1 LLQYPLFKGEDMKNR
16 VAWQKNEEG
25 FLLIL
30 VILAL
35 TGLVYLFNSFLMP
48 IIFSVILTSAT
59 YPLFKK
65 VDSFINND
73 SYSALIT
80 TFLIFFLIV
89 VPIGY
94 LLVVVTGSLTDIYN
108 NYENYIKTI
117 NISNIDLTQFSIHEY
132 TPLSKENIIFLNEK
146 LIENLSLIAEYAKNI
161 MLFMSK
167 SIINSSMGAVLFISI
182 TLFVMY
188 FLYRDGKKIIET
200 LKIISPLHDD
210 YDDLLFKEVSYLS
223 GVLTLSIL
231 AVAFL
236 QGLSFAALTFFMD
249 LDYLFIGVA
258 IAVSSFIPIVG
269 AALVWLPLSLYL
281 LGVNQVTESI
291 LVVVWGVVVTGFI
304 VDNILRPWVT
314 SKISK
319 SFKTVNDEFN
329 PLDHTLLVILSTMGG
344 LISFGVIGLF
354 LGPILAALSISVF
367 DVFVKRTESATS
379 VNNEI
384 ENEEVSGEKEG
395 D

>member
-1 LLQYPLFKGEDMKNR
+1 MKNR

-48 IIFSVILTSAT
+48 IVFSVILTSAT

-108 NYENYIKTI
+108 NYEDYIKTI

-146 LIENLSLIAEYAKNI
+146 LVENLSLIAEYAKNI

>member
-1 LLQYPLFKGEDMKNR
+1 MKKR

-30 VILAL
+30 VVLAL
-35 TGLVYLFNSFLMP
+35 TGLIYLFNSFLMP
-48 IIFSVILTSAT
+48 IIFSIILTSAT
-59 YPLFKK
+59 YPLFRK
-65 VDSFINND
+65 VDEFIQND

-80 TFLIFFLIV
+80 TCLIFFLIV
-89 VPIGY
+89 IPIGY
-94 LLVVVTGSLTDIYN
+94 LLIVVTGSLTEIYN
-108 NYENYIKTI
+108 NYEEYIKTI
-117 NISNIDLTQFSIHEY
+117 NINNIDLTQFSIHEY

-146 LIENLSLIAEYAKNI
+146 LIENLSLIAGYAKDV

-200 LKIISPLHDD
+200 LKVISPLHDD
-210 YDDLLFKEVSYLS
+210 YDDLLFKEASYLS

-231 AVAFL
+231 AVAIL
-236 QGLSFAALTFFMD
+236 QGFSFAALTFFMD

-269 AALVWLPLSLYL
+269 AALVWVPLALYL
-281 LGVNQVTESI
+281 LGINQVAESI
-291 LVVVWGVVVTGFI
+291 LVVIWGVVVTGFI

-367 DVFVKRTESATS
+367 DVFVKRTESATFTDNLD
-379 VNNEI
+379 NNI
-384 ENEEVSGEKEG
+384 NTLENKEG

>member
-1 LLQYPLFKGEDMKNR
+1 MKNYIP
-16 VAWQKNEEG
+16 WQKNEEG
-25 FLLIL
+25 FLLLL
-30 VILAL
+30 VVLAL
-35 TGLVYLFNSFLMP
+35 SGLIYLFNSFLMP
-48 IIFSVILTSAT
+48 IIFAVILTSAT
-59 YPLFKK
+59 YPLFSK
-65 VDSFINND
+65 VENFIKNE

-80 TFLIFFLIV
+80 TSLIFFLIV
-89 VPIGY
+89 IPVSY
-94 LLVVVTGSLTDIYN
+94 LLIMVTSSLTEIYN
-108 NYENYIKTI
+108 NYEDYIKTI
-117 NISNIDLTQFSIHEY
+117 NIDSINLMQFPIEQY
-132 TPLSKENIIFLNEK
+132 TPLTKENIVFLNEK
-146 LIENLSLIAEYAKNI
+146 LIENLSLIATYAKDI
-161 MLFMSK
+161 MFFMSK
-167 SIINSSMGAVLFISI
+167 SIINSSMGAVLFIAI

-200 LKIISPLHDD
+200 LKIISPLHDK

-236 QGLSFAALTFFMD
+236 QGFAFAALTFFMD

-269 AALVWLPLSLYL
+269 AALVWLPLSFYL
-281 LGVNQVTESI
+281 FGTEKTTEAI
-291 LVVVWGVVVTGFI
+291 IVIFWGIVITGFV
-304 VDNILRPWVT
+304 VDNILRPWIT

-319 SFKTVNDEFN
+319 SFMTANKEFN

-344 LISFGVIGLF
+344 LISFGIIGLF

-367 DVFVKRTESATS
+367 DVFVKRTESAFPEKTS
-379 VNNEI
+379 ELI
-384 ENEEVSGEKEG
+384 EEEDKEG

>member
-1 LLQYPLFKGEDMKNR
+1 MFLLQYPLFKGEDMKNR

-108 NYENYIKTI
+108 NYEDYIKTI
-117 NISNIDLTQFSIHEY
+117 NISNINLTQFSIHEY

-384 ENEEVSGEKEG
+384 INENAKE
-395 D
+395 

>member
-1 LLQYPLFKGEDMKNR
+1 MFLLQYPLFKGEDMKNR
-16 VAWQKNEEG
+16 VAWKKNEEG

-108 NYENYIKTI
+108 NYEDYIKTI
-117 NISNIDLTQFSIHEY
+117 NISNINLTQFSIHEY

-384 ENEEVSGEKEG
+384 INENAKE
-395 D
+395 

>member
-1 LLQYPLFKGEDMKNR
+1 MKNR

-108 NYENYIKTI
+108 NYEDYIKTI
-117 NISNIDLTQFSIHEY
+117 NINNIDLTQFSIHEY

-146 LIENLSLIAEYAKNI
+146 LIENLSLVAEYAKNI

-188 FLYRDGKKIIET
+188 FLYRDGKKIIDT

-304 VDNILRPWVT
+304 VDNIFRPWVT

-367 DVFVKRTESATS
+367 DVFVKRTESATF
-379 VNNEI
+379 VAHADPDVDVL
-384 ENEEVSGEKEG
+384 ENKEG

>member
-108 NYENYIKTI
+108 NYEDYIKTI

-281 LGVNQVTESI
+281 LGINQVTESI

-384 ENEEVSGEKEG
+384 INEDAKE
-395 D
+395 

>member
-1 LLQYPLFKGEDMKNR
+1 MKKR

-30 VILAL
+30 VVLAL
-35 TGLVYLFNSFLMP
+35 TGLIYLFNSFLMP
-48 IIFSVILTSAT
+48 IIFSIILTSAT
-59 YPLFKK
+59 YPLFRK
-65 VDSFINND
+65 VDEFIQND

-80 TFLIFFLIV
+80 TCLIFFLIV
-89 VPIGY
+89 IPIGY
-94 LLVVVTGSLTDIYN
+94 LLVVVTGSLTEIYN
-108 NYENYIKTI
+108 NYEEYIKTI
-117 NISNIDLTQFSIHEY
+117 NINNIDLTQFSIHEY
-132 TPLSKENIIFLNEK
+132 TPLSKENVIFLNEK
-146 LIENLSLIAEYAKNI
+146 LIENLSLIAGYAKDV

-188 FLYRDGKKIIET
+188 FLYRDGEKIIET
-200 LKIISPLHDD
+200 LKVISPLHDD
-210 YDDLLFKEVSYLS
+210 YDDLLFKEASYLS

-231 AVAFL
+231 AVALL
-236 QGLSFAALTFFMD
+236 QGISFAALTFFMD

-269 AALVWLPLSLYL
+269 AALVWIPLALYL
-281 LGVNQVTESI
+281 LGINQVTESI
-291 LVVVWGVVVTGFI
+291 LVVIWGVVVTGFI

-319 SFKTVNDEFN
+319 SFKTVNDDFN

-344 LISFGVIGLF
+344 LISLGVIGLF

-379 VNNEI
+379 VSHLNDNI
-384 ENEEVSGEKEG
+384 SALENREG

>member
-1 LLQYPLFKGEDMKNR
+1 MKSR

-108 NYENYIKTI
+108 NYEDYIKTI

>member
-1 LLQYPLFKGEDMKNR
+1 MKSR

-108 NYENYIKTI
+108 NYEDYIKTI

-146 LIENLSLIAEYAKNI
+146 LVENLSLIAEYAKNI

>member
-1 LLQYPLFKGEDMKNR
+1 
-16 VAWQKNEEG
+16 
-25 FLLIL
+25 
-30 VILAL
+30 
-35 TGLVYLFNSFLMP
+35 
-48 IIFSVILTSAT
+48 
-59 YPLFKK
+59 
-65 VDSFINND
+65 
-73 SYSALIT
+73 
-80 TFLIFFLIV
+80 LIFFLIV

>member
-1 LLQYPLFKGEDMKNR
+1 MKKR

-30 VILAL
+30 VVLAL
-35 TGLVYLFNSFLMP
+35 TGLIYLFNSFLMP
-48 IIFSVILTSAT
+48 IIFSIILTSAT
-59 YPLFKK
+59 YPLFRK
-65 VDSFINND
+65 VDEFIQND

-80 TFLIFFLIV
+80 TCLIFFLIV
-89 VPIGY
+89 IPIGY
-94 LLVVVTGSLTDIYN
+94 LLIVVTGSLTEIYN
-108 NYENYIKTI
+108 NYEEYIKTI

-236 QGLSFAALTFFMD
+236 QGLFFAALTFFMD

-291 LVVVWGVVVTGFI
+291 FVVVWGIVVTGFI

-379 VNNEI
+379 INNEI
-384 ENEEVSGEKEG
+384 KNEEISGEKEG